1 MFVDIAS
8 VGFTF
13 LFVVLA
19 FLLGFALQ
27 FVSVMTESVGSTL
40 IGVAETIAGG
50 SPRLASKGRNKVALF
65 AGIVVYLALIV
76 VALVLASAGFSGYA
90 AALGVFGAL
99 ALGMAAVKLFSR

>member
-13 LFVVLA
+13 LFVFLA
-19 FLLGFALQ
+19 FVLGFALQ
-27 FVSVMTESVGSTL
+27 FVLEMTEGVGSTL

-50 SPRLASKGRNKVALF
+50 SSRSEPKGRNKIALF
-65 AGIVVYLALIV
+65 ARILFYLALIV
-76 VALVLASAGFSGYA
+76 SAFILAASGFSGYA
-90 AALGVFGAL
+90 AACGIFGSL